1 MRGVLKKPA
10 SVFLSSG
17 VSDNSVRSAPVSVG
31 HRFQKLGECLKL
43 KTVLNHRHIYTHK
56 YTHIQTRHTSTYR
69 YTYNHI
75 FKHIYRHTWIGIRTY
90 THTHKYTHA
99 HKEQIHIHVNK

>member
-1 MRGVLKKPA
+1 MQGVLKKPA
-10 SVFLSSG
+10 SVLLSSG

-56 YTHIQTRHTSTYR
+56 YTHIQTRHPAHTGTHTTTYSSTY
-69 YTYNHI
+69 
-75 FKHIYRHTWIGIRTY
+75 IG
-90 THTHKYTHA
+90 THG
-99 HKEQIHIHVNK
+99 